1 MTEFALALA
10 AIAAAGLGLALRPL
24 WARRRAA
31 ASPRE
36 INIAVYRDELREL
49 DADLEAGTLARA
61 DYDRAREE
69 LERRLLEDVGEDVPG
84 RRVRTVRPLP
94 EKLARWGTVSAAA
107 AVPLVALAIYLAVGD
122 VRGLDPQAR
131 APRDIGMAE
140 VEAMVERLA
149 QRLEQNPDDVE
160 GWRMLGRS
168 YSVMGR
174 FAEAARAYSRAA
186 AKSPRDASLLADL
199 ADALAM
205 ARGQNMQGEPEEL
218 VLRALQ
224 IDPQN
229 LKALALAGTAAFNRD
244 DYKGAVRYWE
254 RMLPHIPADSE
265 DARMVQSN
273 IDEAKARASEKAT
286 GKAKPAA
293 AAQLTGTVSLAPKL
307 AARASPEDTVFIF
320 ARAADGPPMP
330 LAALRRQVKDLPAR
344 FTLDDSMAMGP
355 QAKLSAHPKVI
366 VVARVSKGGT
376 PSAQSGDL
384 EGKSKPVASNARD
397 VAITIDSVVP

>member
-1 MTEFALALA
+1 MTGFALALA
-10 AIAAAGLGLALRPL
+10 AIAAVGLGLALRPL
-24 WARRRAA
+24 WTRRRVA

-36 INIAVYRDELREL
+36 ANIAVYRDELREL
-49 DADLEAGTLARA
+49 DADLAAGALARA

-84 RRVRTVRPLP
+84 RRPQAVRPLP
-94 EKLARWGTVSAAA
+94 EKLARWSTVSAAA

-131 APRDIGMAE
+131 APRDIGIAE
-140 VEAMVERLA
+140 IEAMVERLA
-149 QRLEQNPDDVE
+149 QRLEQTPDDVE

-168 YSVMGR
+168 YTVMGR
-174 FAEAARAYSRAA
+174 FAEAARAFSRAA
-186 AKSPRDASLLADL
+186 AKAPRDAGLLADL

-205 ARGQNMQGEPEEL
+205 ARGQNLAGEPEEL

-224 IDPQN
+224 LDPQN

-244 DYKGAVRYWE
+244 DFAGAVRYWE
-254 RMLPHIPADSE
+254 RMLPHVPAGSE
-265 DARMVQSN
+265 EARMVQSN
-273 IDEAKARASEKAT
+273 IDEAKARAAEKAA
-286 GKAKPAA
+286 GKARPAA
-293 AAQLTGTVSLAPKL
+293 AAQLTGTVRLSPKL
-307 AARASPEDTVFIF
+307 AAKASPEDTVFIF

-330 LAALRRQVKDLPAR
+330 LAALRRKVKDLPAR

-355 QAKLSAHPKVI
+355 KAKLSAHPKVV

-376 PSAQSGDL
+376 PAAQSGDL
-384 EGKSKPVASNARD
+384 EGRSAPVASDARD
-397 VAITIDSVVP
+397 VTVTIDSVVP